1 MLPKTGSRLRSRNQ
15 VPVSSRW
22 YIRLSQESGG
32 RSNPR
37 SASLPTAWR
46 ESSARTGCARRAA
59 HERWSTACAGAPIP
73 PAGGDLR
80 RPASRTTQRAAWRAR
95 ARSMRSSPS
104 PPSRRPIPTASAVAS
119 SRVATAS
126 ASGSRTASSRSRRR
140 APRYPP
146 SARKPIAM
154 SVRAAPNTSIR
165 NMRRSETWAAL
176 LTQRGRPVLAFPLHQ
191 IEAGAGRGGGARA
204 GEAGEGGGPRGQPHR
219 QDDPP
224 PQDRSRLS
232 PLSGQK
238 AAVEPEGGG
247 PGGGQL
253 VLDPHGR
260 PHLLLVSQPHAPL
273 GDAAGVHVAFQPPA
287 PRVGEPRIARP

>member
-176 LTQRGRPVLAFPLHQ
+176 LTQRGRPVLASAPVHDAGYFEREYFQLHPGKVKYLDYLVRLLRRHGVPPGGRVLDV
-191 IEAGAGRGGGARA
+191 GAGYGFFLAALEKAGYEADGLELSEHAAAEARQRV
-204 GEAGEGGGPRGQPHR
+204 RGQ
-219 QDDPP
+219 
-224 PQDRSRLS
+224 
-232 PLSGQK
+232 
-238 AAVEPEGGG
+238 V
-247 PGGGQL
+247 L
-253 VLDPHGR
+253 V
-260 PHLLLVSQPHAPL
+260 Q
-273 GDAAGVHVAFQPPA
+273 
-287 PRVGEPRIARP
+287 